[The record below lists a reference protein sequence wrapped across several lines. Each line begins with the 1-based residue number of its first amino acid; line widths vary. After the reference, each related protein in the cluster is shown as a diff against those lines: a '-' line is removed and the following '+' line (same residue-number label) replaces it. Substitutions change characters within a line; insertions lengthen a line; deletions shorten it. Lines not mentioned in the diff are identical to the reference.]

1 MSACL
6 RLQFSTSLSYTYK
19 VERVMSLAEIE
30 QEFGGEWMLLV
41 EPEPDNTLKVLNGK
55 VAYLRSSSCSRS

>member
-1 MSACL
+1 
-6 RLQFSTSLSYTYK
+6 
-19 VERVMSLAEIE
+19 MSLAEIE